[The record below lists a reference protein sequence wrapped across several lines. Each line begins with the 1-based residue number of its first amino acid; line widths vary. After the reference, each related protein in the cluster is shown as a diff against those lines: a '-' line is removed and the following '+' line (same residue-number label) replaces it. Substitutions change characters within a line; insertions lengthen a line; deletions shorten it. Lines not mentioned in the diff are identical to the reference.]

1 MNITRLNPPLPAWP
15 DCRVWVIGASS
26 GIGAAVAAQLL
37 AEGARVALSARRREP
52 LKALA
57 SGHPG
62 ATVLPLDITDTRAF
76 GAAWKKLRRAWG
88 GVDLVLFVA
97 GSYTPTRAWT
107 LDAEAIDRTLDLN
120 LGSIMR
126 ACGLLVPDLLKDG
139 AGAIGL
145 VSSVAGYG
153 GMPNCIT
160 YGPTKAALSNFAE
173 ALYIDLHEQNIGVY
187 LISPGFVR
195 TEALQQVNDFYMPAL
210 LEPEEAVHAL
220 LGGLRRGEFD
230 IHFPK
235 RFTHLLK
242 ALRNLPYAVYFKA
255 MLQLAKSLK

>member
-1 MNITRLNPPLPAWP
+1 MNLTRLNPRLPKWSASK
-15 DCRVWVIGASS
+15 VWVIGASS
-26 GIGAAVAAQLL
+26 GIGATVARHLLEAGAQ
-37 AEGARVALSARRREP
+37 VAISARRSE
-52 LKALA
+52 ALQA
-57 SGHPG
+57 MAGQYG
-62 ATVLPLDITDTRAF
+62 NARAVPLDITDSKAF
-76 GAAWKKLRRAWG
+76 SAAWKKLRRSWG
-88 GVDLVLFVA
+88 KVDLVLFVA

-107 LDAEAIDRTLDLN
+107 LEAESINRTLDLN

-126 ACGLLVPDLLKDG
+126 ACGVLVPDLIRDG

-145 VSSVAGYG
+145 VSSVAAYG

-173 ALYIDLHEQNIGVY
+173 ALYIDLHEKNLGVY

-195 TEALQQVNDFYMPAL
+195 TEAVEEVNEFYMPAL
-210 LEPEEAVHAL
+210 MEPDDAARAML
-220 LGGLRRGEFD
+220 QGLQRGEFD

-235 RFTHLLK
+235 RFTSFLK
-242 ALRNLPYAVYFKA
+242 GLHTLPYSVYFKA